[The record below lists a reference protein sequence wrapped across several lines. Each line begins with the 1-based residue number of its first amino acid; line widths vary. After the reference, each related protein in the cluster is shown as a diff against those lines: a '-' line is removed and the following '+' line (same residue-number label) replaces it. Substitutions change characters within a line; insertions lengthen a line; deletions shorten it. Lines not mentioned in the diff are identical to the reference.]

1 MAATKPSELER
12 RMSFEPQLGQRSFT
26 GFGRSCSSIRS
37 SLIAVLPLR
46 RLRIARWKNCDVFIW
61 CFFTNQAITLKR
73 PLAAVCMSLEIPQTV
88 KRHKQF
94 LVVAGV
100 ATTIGWV
107 AYNGSQSFDIWLGK
121 RQQIREVQ
129 EQNAILQRDNELR
142 RQRIER
148 LNQSSSER
156 DMELRKLNL
165 GKPGDMMFILPDGKS
180 TPDRSDT
187 ATPAAPER

>member
-1 MAATKPSELER
+1 
-12 RMSFEPQLGQRSFT
+12 MSP
-26 GFGRSCSSIRS
+26 
-37 SLIAVLPLR
+37 
-46 RLRIARWKNCDVFIW
+46 
-61 CFFTNQAITLKR
+61 
-73 PLAAVCMSLEIPQTV
+73 EIPQTA

-94 LVVAGV
+94 LVVAGI
-100 ATTIGWV
+100 AATIGWV
-107 AYNGSQSFDIWLGK
+107 AYSGSQGFDTWLEK
-121 RQQIREVQ
+121 RQKIREVQ

-142 RQRIER
+142 RLRIER

-187 ATPAAPER
+187 ASPAAPQR